1 MLFWRWMHPEFLLL
15 LPLPLLWLVWQW
27 RSRRRRHPAVIF
39 SDGSA
44 LRAAG
49 TTLRV
54 RLLPW
59 LPVLR
64 TLVLLLGIVA
74 LARPQ
79 YGQIERRQTAMG
91 IDIALAMD
99 ISGSMDAMDF
109 TPTRMESAKR
119 VLKEFIDARS
129 NDRISVVLFG
139 TDAKVLAPPTFD
151 RRAVKQLVDMISPG
165 LFASEERQTAI
176 GMGLALALKTMEQS
190 PIENRVVVLL
200 TDGENN
206 AGRIEPLEAATM
218 AKALKARVYT
228 IAVGSDGA
236 AMREVVDPLFGRRL
250 VQVSA
255 GIDEPLLREIADM
268 TGGQFY
274 IADDEQA
281 LSDVYRS
288 IDELEKTEIETS
300 AYENFDERFSM
311 FWIPALALFG
321 IEILLRALWLGRIP

>member
-15 LPLPLLWLVWQW
+15 LPLPLAWLVWQW

-39 SDGSA
+39 SDGNA

-79 YGQIERRQTAMG
+79 YGQIERRQTALG

-99 ISGSMDAMDF
+99 ISGSMDAIDF
-109 TPTRMESAKR
+109 RPTRLEAAKK
-119 VLKEFIDARS
+119 VLNEFISSRN

-139 TDAKVLAPPTFD
+139 SEAKVLAPPTFD
-151 RRAVKQLVDMISPG
+151 RRAVTQLVEMISPD
-165 LFASEERQTAI
+165 LFRNEERQTAI

-228 IAVGSDGA
+228 IAVGSEGA
-236 AMREVVDPLFGRRL
+236 AMSRVNDPLWGPRF
-250 VQVSA
+250 VQVSG

-268 TGGQFY
+268 TGGKFF
-274 IADDEQA
+274 IADDAEA
-281 LSDVYRS
+281 LSAVYRS

-300 AYENFDERFSM
+300 AYENFDERFFL

-321 IEILLRALWLGRIP
+321 IETLLRAMWLGRIP

>member
-1 MLFWRWMHPEFLLL
+1 MLFWRWMHPEFLVL
-15 LPLPLLWLVWQW
+15 LPLPLLWLIWQW
-27 RSRRRRHPAVIF
+27 RGRLRRQPAVLF
-39 SDGSA
+39 SDSSA

-79 YGQIERRQTAMG
+79 YGQVERRQTAMG

-109 TPTRMESAKR
+109 EPTRMDAAKR
-119 VLKEFIDARS
+119 VLNEFIDARL

-139 TDAKVLAPPTFD
+139 TDAKVLSPPTFD
-151 RRAVKQLVDMISPG
+151 RRAVMQLVEMISPG

-206 AGRIEPLEAATM
+206 AGRIEPLEAANM
-218 AKALKARVYT
+218 AKALNARVYT
-228 IAVGSDGA
+228 IAVGSNRE
-236 AMREVVDPLFGRRL
+236 AMSEINDPIFGRRL

-268 TGGQFY
+268 TGGKFY
-274 IADDEQA
+274 VADDAEA
-281 LSDVYRS
+281 LSAVYRS

-300 AYENFDERFSM
+300 AYENFDERFSL
-311 FWIPALALFG
+311 FWIPALLLFG
-321 IEILLRALWLGRIP
+321 SEILLRAFWLGRIP